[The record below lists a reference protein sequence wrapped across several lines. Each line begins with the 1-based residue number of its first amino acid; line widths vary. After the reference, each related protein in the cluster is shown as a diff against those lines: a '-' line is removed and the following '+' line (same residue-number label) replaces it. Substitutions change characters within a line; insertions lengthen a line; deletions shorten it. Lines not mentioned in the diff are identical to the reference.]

1 VWLVVAAP
9 ALQRAYTGR
18 QARPRFSAED
28 AMRGE
33 IAVGLVSMLALAVT
47 STAGLAAAPPTTRT
61 VYVTVVDREGQAV
74 PGLTA
79 ADFGLKEG
87 GKEREIASVAPA
99 AGKMRIALMLDET
112 LAAQGGVRAAM
123 VEFVERMCTA
133 AEISLIVIGIRGE
146 TAVDFTSDPITLVSG
161 IRNLSL
167 EKDGRHSMVP
177 EGVLEVARAFEKAK
191 PARPVIV
198 LIATERDQV
207 TSEDPQTILTHLV
220 RSRALFS
227 VVSIG
232 GDAALSTSAG
242 SLNDMVAMS
251 RIIDEGTRQSG
262 GRAIQVIALTGFA
275 NAVRQVADDLS
286 SQYLITY
293 TLPDGVKPSDRL
305 DVSLK
310 RKGATLRAPTRIP
323 REY

>member
-1 VWLVVAAP
+1 
-9 ALQRAYTGR
+9 
-18 QARPRFSAED
+18 
-28 AMRGE
+28 MRGE
-33 IAVGLVSMLALAVT
+33 IAVRLVSVLTLAVT
-47 STAGLAAAPPTTRT
+47 GAAGLAAAPPTTRT
-61 VYVTVVDREGQAV
+61 VYVTVVDRAGQAV
-74 PGLTA
+74 PGLTP

-99 AGKMRIALMLDET
+99 AEKMRIALMLDET

-123 VEFVERMCTA
+123 VEFVQRMCAT

-146 TAVDFTSDPITLVSG
+146 TAVDFTSDPIALVNG

-167 EKDGRHSMVP
+167 NKAGRHSMVP

-251 RIIDEGTRQSG
+251 RIID
-262 GRAIQVIALTGFA
+262 
-275 NAVRQVADDLS
+275 
-286 SQYLITY
+286 
-293 TLPDGVKPSDRL
+293 
-305 DVSLK
+305 
-310 RKGATLRAPTRIP
+310 
-323 REY
+323 